1 MIERPQPG
9 EEKKP
14 KLLIMDRT
22 PLAVLSNL
30 DGALE
35 WLFKPGCD
43 VWITDMVLIET
54 RRAGE
59 LGAAPRNRARAT
71 FEAWFKANKHLI
83 RVVNTEIG
91 KKYANDIRLWE
102 MAGSPEH
109 LKPSS
114 ADLGEASVL
123 DKIKTSRQIL
133 QSDETFLVLMDDRDG
148 RDAVKVLKT
157 NADLMSTQT
166 FVEWMAKDFGVK
178 EAETAWATLERIL
191 GADLDPGPAEDDP
204 VYVRK
209 LG

>member
-1 MIERPQPG
+1 MIEKPQAG
-9 EEKKP
+9 DARKP

-43 VWITDMVLIET
+43 VWMTDMVLIET
-54 RRAGE
+54 RRPSEPGTD
-59 LGAAPRNRARAT
+59 PRNRARAT

-83 RVVNTEIG
+83 RVVSTEVG
-91 KKYANDIRLWE
+91 KKYADDMTLWE
-102 MAGSPEH
+102 MAGKPEH
-109 LKPSS
+109 LKPST
-114 ADLGEASVL
+114 ANLGEASVL

-166 FVEWMAKDFGVK
+166 FLEWMAKDFGVK
-178 EAETAWATLERIL
+178 EAETAWVTLERIL

-204 VYVRK
+204 VYVRN